1 MEKRNLAISL
11 FNLNSIKDNSNILI
25 IGMRASGKSTLV
37 RNIVYH
43 KRDCNIGAVFSKTE
57 HVNKFYSDFCPENTI
72 YHEFNKFVVMD
83 MVDKRKTVEEVDFTI
98 NIMDDCFSSKTDWT
112 TNQEIVDMMD
122 SNMMNIFCIQFPQLF
137 KQEFLDKIDYIF
149 FMNESF
155 ISNRKRLY
163 NYTNVVD
170 NFEDFNRIFNHITTI
185 NHYNSLVVYNPRCE
199 NQSNIEEQIFWYKP
213 VVDLPEF
220 RIKNYIDKITICNFY
235 KSNDNELFIT
245 DSSDFILDDELN
257 EIISHKENNMSQDK
271 SITVGDCL
279 NKRHLLMPF
288 ACYERT
294 NNTTGSR
301 IRIEKSL
308 RDCSLLVSPT
318 HSIDSTS
325 QDESIELVE
334 ITDSSDLDL
343 AKTPEEKYVESP
355 SIQYNEPKI
364 VYCEPTNIV
373 GAKHQSMTISITQ
386 DNIAITKNNI
396 SINIKL

>member
-1 MEKRNLAISL
+1 
-11 FNLNSIKDNSNILI
+11 
-25 IGMRASGKSTLV
+25 
-37 RNIVYH
+37 
-43 KRDCNIGAVFSKTE
+43 
-57 HVNKFYSDFCPENTI
+57 
-72 YHEFNKFVVMD
+72 
-83 MVDKRKTVEEVDFTI
+83 
-98 NIMDDCFSSKTDWT
+98 
-112 TNQEIVDMMD
+112 
-122 SNMMNIFCIQFPQLF
+122 
-137 KQEFLDKIDYIF
+137 
-149 FMNESF
+149 MNESF